1 MCAGGGAGLGTLV
14 CFFKDQGPTLTTL
27 SNPNYLP
34 KAPFQIPLLGR
45 AGGAGRWLKLQHV
58 NLKWLKLTK
67 KLLDGFG
74 KGPTPKYLGESS
86 GGAGSG
92 KQMKMWFLCRYI
104 FPTMIP
110 SSARNGQKIGY

>member
-1 MCAGGGAGLGTLV
+1 MCVLGGAGLGTLAS
-14 CFFKDQGPTLTTL
+14 FFKGQGPTLTTL
-27 SNPNYLP
+27 SNPNYVP
-34 KAPFQIPLLGR
+34 KAPSPNTTAWGVE
-45 AGGAGRWLKLQHV
+45 GAGLKLQHV

-86 GGAGSG
+86 GGVGSG
-92 KQMKMWFLCRYI
+92 KQTKMWFLCRYT
-104 FPTMIP
+104 FPIMSP